1 MKYRLSALIVG
12 LALVLASCSL
22 AEDITPPP
30 GYQSPT
36 SGASVA
42 QATQAPQA
50 TLTSVPVTA
59 TPEVS
64 PATTQSST
72 PSIEVSTT
80 PGVSEGQITGTLIN
94 GSGGNLPPG
103 QKVTLEG
110 FDKDPSGSYQ
120 KTMELVAPVDSN
132 GSYSFIGVDAPVERA
147 FIAITSWGGVEY
159 QSDPVVV
166 TITTR
171 DFSVPI
177 TIYEKTDDFSV
188 LTFNQVHLIFD
199 LSTQNIVQVTE
210 LFIVTNPSKQ
220 VVVVPSDGTSIP
232 FIKTPKN
239 ASGVQYQLSQG
250 SAQLLNATGGFAM
263 IPGADKQYG
272 FVASYSMPSSRSLKF
287 DQPFSMPV
295 SSLTV
300 FVPQGMRARGE
311 QLTDAGLQ
319 AIQGQSYQMYQANN
333 MASGSTLSMTLSGTP
348 GSTTGFT
355 FTRQTWVLIGIGV
368 VGILLVGLGVY
379 LYFRDR
385 ARLKNETEVNAE
397 DLQEDAIG
405 EDRDSI
411 MDAMIALDD
420 QYKAGEIPKEAYEN
434 RRSELKDR
442 LKVVL

>member
-1 MKYRLSALIVG
+1 MKYRLSALIVC
-12 LALVLASCSL
+12 LSLVLAACSL

-36 SGASVA
+36 TGANVA

-50 TLTSVPVTA
+50 TLTSVPATA
-59 TPEVS
+59 
-64 PATTQSST
+64 TQSST
-72 PSIEVSTT
+72 PSIDGSTT
-80 PGVSEGQITGTLIN
+80 PGTSEGQITGTVIN
-94 GSGGNLPPG
+94 GSGGDIPQG

-120 KTMELVAPVDSN
+120 KTIEIVSPVDSK
-132 GSYSFIGVDAPVERA
+132 GTFSFIGVEAPVERA

-159 QSDPVVV
+159 QSDPVIV
-166 TITTR
+166 TTTTK
-171 DFSVPI
+171 DFSIPI

-199 LSTQNIVQVTE
+199 LTTQNIVQVTE

-220 VVVVPSDGTSIP
+220 VVAVPSDGTSIP

-272 FVASYSMPSSRSLKF
+272 FVASYTLPSARSLKF
-287 DQPFSMPV
+287 DQSFSMPV
-295 SSLTV
+295 ASLTI

-319 AIQGQSYQMYQANN
+319 DIQGQSYQMYQANN

-348 GSTTGFT
+348 GATTGFT
-355 FTRQTWVLIGIGV
+355 FTKQTWVLIGIGV
-368 VGILLVGLGVY
+368 VGILLVGLGIY
-379 LYFRDR
+379 LYLRDR
-385 ARLKNETEVNAE
+385 ARLKNETEESSEVV
-397 DLQEDAIG
+397 QGDAIG

-420 QYKAGEIPKEAYEN
+420 QYKAGGIPKEAYEN
-434 RRSELKDR
+434 RRSELKER

>member
-1 MKYRLSALIVG
+1 MKYRLSALIVC
-12 LALVLASCSL
+12 LALVLAACSL

-30 GYQSPT
+30 GYQPPT
-36 SGASVA
+36 AGADVA
-42 QATQAPQA
+42 QATQTPQATQA
-50 TLTSVPVTA
+50 TLTSVPA
-59 TPEVS
+59 T
-64 PATTQSST
+64 TTQSST
-72 PSIEVSTT
+72 PSIDGSAT
-80 PGVSEGQITGTLIN
+80 PGTSEGQITGTVIN
-94 GSGGNLPPG
+94 GSGGDIPQG

-120 KTMELVAPVDSN
+120 KTIEIVSPVDSK
-132 GSYSFIGVDAPVERA
+132 GTFSFIGVEAPVERA

-159 QSDPVVV
+159 QSDPVIV
-166 TITTR
+166 TTTTR
-171 DFSVPI
+171 DFSIPI
-177 TIYEKTDDFSV
+177 TIYEKTDDFNV

-210 LFIVTNPSKQ
+210 LFIVTNPGKQ

-263 IPGADKQYG
+263 IPGADRQYG
-272 FVASYSMPSSRSLKF
+272 FVASYTMPSARSLKF

-295 SSLTV
+295 ASLTI

-348 GSTTGFT
+348 GATTGFT
-355 FTRQTWVLIGIGV
+355 FTKQTWVLVGIGV
-368 VGILLVGLGVY
+368 VGILLVGLGIY
-379 LYFRDR
+379 LYLRDR
-385 ARLKNETEVNAE
+385 ARLKNETEGGSE
-397 DLQEDAIG
+397 DAQGDAIG

-420 QYKAGEIPKEAYEN
+420 QYKAGGIPKEAYEN
-434 RRSELKDR
+434 RRSELKER